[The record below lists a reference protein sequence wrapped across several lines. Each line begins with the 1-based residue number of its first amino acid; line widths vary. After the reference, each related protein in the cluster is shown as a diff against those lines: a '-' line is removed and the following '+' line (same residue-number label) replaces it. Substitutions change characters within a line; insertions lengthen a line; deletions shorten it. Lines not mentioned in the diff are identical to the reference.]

1 MYVDVDKYRM
11 INKIGVSQ
19 KNRSLCYL
27 KMYKLNLL
35 NTIFNVTLL
44 KPNN

>member
-19 KNRSLCYL
+19 KKSVFMLF
-27 KMYKLNLL
+27 K
-35 NTIFNVTLL
+35 NV
-44 KPNN
+44 